1 MAELKVVFWSG
12 TGNTESMADF
22 VVKGAEAAGV
32 TAKAV
37 AMEDISAADLAEESV
52 FALGSPSMGD
62 EELEDTIVEP
72 FVAELEKNVNQKT
85 IGMFGSCGW
94 GDGEWMRNWV
104 ERMQKAGATVVDGE
118 GVICNDA
125 PDGEAE
131 EALKSLG
138 EKLAKLCE

>member
-12 TGNTESMADF
+12 TGNTEAMADF
-22 VVKGAEAAGV
+22 VVKGAQDAGV
-32 TAKAV
+32 EAKAV
-37 AMEDISAADLAEESV
+37 SMEDISAADLAGDKV

-62 EELEDTIVEP
+62 EELEETIVAP
-72 FVAELEKNVNQKT
+72 FVDELVKSVSGKT
-85 IGMFGSCGW
+85 VGMFGSYGW

-104 ERMQKAGATVVDGE
+104 EQMKQAGATVVGDE

-131 EALKSLG
+131 EALRALG
-138 EKLAKLCE
+138 GKLAELAK